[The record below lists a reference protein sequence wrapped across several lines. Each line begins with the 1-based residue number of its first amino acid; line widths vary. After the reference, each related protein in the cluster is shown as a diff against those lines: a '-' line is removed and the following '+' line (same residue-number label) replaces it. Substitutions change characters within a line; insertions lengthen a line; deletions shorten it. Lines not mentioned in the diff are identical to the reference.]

1 MFVDASEYSCIWIIK
16 IHRYIYYHIYIEIHN
31 ICLVWYSRQA
41 PEVIGRDLLHISR
54 EESYFMNNKEV

>member
-1 MFVDASEYSCIWIIK
+1 MYMDYKDTQIHILSY
-16 IHRYIYYHIYIEIHN
+16 IHRETY

-54 EESYFMNNKEV
+54 ERRYFMNNKEV

>member
-16 IHRYIYYHIYIEIHN
+16 IHRYIYYHIYTYFG
-31 ICLVWYSRQA
+31 LVWYSRQA

-54 EESYFMNNKEV
+54 EGSYFMNNKEV